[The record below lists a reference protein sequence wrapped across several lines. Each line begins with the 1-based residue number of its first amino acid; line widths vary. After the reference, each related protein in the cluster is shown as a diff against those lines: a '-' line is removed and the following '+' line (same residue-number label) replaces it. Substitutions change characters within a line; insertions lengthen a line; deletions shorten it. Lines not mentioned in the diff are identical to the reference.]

1 MGLLSLISWW
11 ALLFSGKGSLCLLS
25 GKGTFPFGAS
35 WFSVPTQVSK
45 VFLSVPCISE
55 MELDRLVSIVKVTL
69 KLLAGYTAVHC

>member
-11 ALLFSGKGSLCLLS
+11 ALLFSGKGRPCLLS

-55 MELDRLVSIVKVTL
+55 MELDRLVSIVKVTP